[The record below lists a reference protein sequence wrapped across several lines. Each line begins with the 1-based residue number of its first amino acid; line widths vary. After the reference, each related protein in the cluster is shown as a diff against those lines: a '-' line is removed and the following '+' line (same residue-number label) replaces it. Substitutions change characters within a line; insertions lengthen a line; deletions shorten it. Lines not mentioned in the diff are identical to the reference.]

1 MAAAKEGVFL
11 SSICKNFGEIVA
23 NDRIDLALKRGE
35 IHALLGENGAG
46 KSTLMNILS
55 GVYLP
60 DSGEIFIDGENTR
73 FRSPWDAVR
82 RGIGMVHQNFQLV
95 NAFSVLDNILLGAAD
110 TSLRLRRREAAE
122 RVEAVGREHGL
133 HIDPYAMIWQLTV
146 GQRQKVEILK
156 LLYRGADLLLLD
168 EPTSVLTPSEAADL
182 YLALRRLA
190 DAGKYVVFIT
200 HKLHEV
206 AAAADRVTVLR
217 RGRVVASLGR
227 SEASIQELGSLMVGA
242 SILGRRPIS
251 SGRAGEI
258 VLNVEDAQ
266 TFAERGTSGLNGL
279 SLEVRTGEILGI
291 AGVAGNGQVEFAEC
305 IAGIRPLRHGKIWLK
320 GKDVTGSD
328 ALSRL
333 RDGLRF
339 VPENRLGMGLVPQ
352 FDIVDNIMLRDYRQP
367 PLARGIWLN
376 RRLAGERA
384 ERLIREYDVRTPSI
398 ETAVRSLS
406 GGNQQKILIGREVM
420 ADPIVFV
427 VAQPTRGLDIA
438 SAGAVHDRLLDLREA
453 GAGIILISEDL
464 DEILRL
470 SDRVT
475 VFFNGI
481 ARGNWN
487 RSQAERSEIGAA
499 MGGHLLD
506 AA

>member
-1 MAAAKEGVFL
+1 MASAGEGVLL
-11 SSICKNFGEIVA
+11 SSISKRFGEIVA
-23 NDRIDLALKRGE
+23 NDRVDLTLRRGE

-60 DSGEIFIDGENTR
+60 DSGEIFIDGEKTK

-82 RGIGMVHQNFQLV
+82 RGIGMVHQHFQLV
-95 NAFSVLDNILLGAAD
+95 TAFSVLDNILLGATD
-110 TSLRLRRREAAE
+110 SSLRLHRREAAD

-133 HIDPYAMIWQLTV
+133 HIDPQALIWQLTV

-156 LLYRGADLLLLD
+156 LLYRGADFLLLD
-168 EPTSVLTPSEAADL
+168 EPTSVLTPGEAADL

-206 AAAADRVTVLR
+206 AATADRVTVLR

-227 SEASIQELGSLMVGA
+227 SEASIHELGSLMVGA
-242 SILGRRPIS
+242 AMPALRPIS
-251 SGRAGEI
+251 AGKFGEI
-258 VLNVEDAQ
+258 VLKVQDAQ
-266 TFAERGTSGLNGL
+266 SLADRGASGLKGVTL
-279 SLEVRTGEILGI
+279 DVRAGEILGI
-291 AGVAGNGQVEFAEC
+291 AGVAGNGQVELAEC
-305 IAGIRPLRHGKIWLK
+305 VAGIRPLQHGKIWLN
-320 GKDVTGSD
+320 GKDVTRAH

-333 RDGLRF
+333 RAGLRF
-339 VPENRLGMGLVPQ
+339 VPEDRLGMGLVPQ
-352 FDIVDNIMLRDYRQP
+352 LDMTDNMLLRDYRER
-367 PLARGIWLN
+367 PLAKGMWIS
-376 RRLAGERA
+376 RRLARERA
-384 ERLIREYDVRTPSI
+384 ERLIRDYDVRTPGTA
-398 ETAVRSLS
+398 TAVRSLS

-420 ADPIVFV
+420 AQPVVFI

-438 SAGAVHDRLLDLREA
+438 AARSVHDRLLDLREA

-464 DEILRL
+464 DEILQL

-475 VFFNGI
+475 VLYDGAI
-481 ARGNWN
+481 RGTWP
-487 RSQAERSEIGAA
+487 RRQAERRDIGAA

>member
-1 MAAAKEGVFL
+1 MASAGEGVLL
-11 SSICKNFGEIVA
+11 SSISKRFGDVVA
-23 NDRIDLALKRGE
+23 NDRVDLTLRRGE

-60 DSGEIFIDGENTR
+60 DSGEIFIDGEKTK

-82 RGIGMVHQNFQLV
+82 RGIGMVHQHFQLV
-95 NAFSVLDNILLGAAD
+95 NAFSVLDNILLGATD
-110 TSLRLRRREAAE
+110 SSLRLHRREAAE

-133 HIDPYAMIWQLTV
+133 HIDPQALIWQLTV
-146 GQRQKVEILK
+146 GQRQKVEIVK
-156 LLYRGADLLLLD
+156 LLYHGADFLLLD
-168 EPTSVLTPSEAADL
+168 EPTSVLTPGEADDL

-206 AAAADRVTVLR
+206 AATADRVTVLR

-242 SILGRRPIS
+242 EMPALRPIS
-251 SGRAGEI
+251 AGKFGEV
-258 VLNVEDAQ
+258 VLKVQGAQ
-266 TFAERGTSGLNGL
+266 ALADRGASGLKGVTL
-279 SLEVRTGEILGI
+279 DVRGGEILGI
-291 AGVAGNGQVEFAEC
+291 AGVAGNGQVELAEC
-305 IAGIRPLRHGKIWLK
+305 VAGIRPLQYGKIWLN
-320 GKDVTGSD
+320 GKDVTRAH

-333 RDGLRF
+333 RAGLRF
-339 VPENRLGMGLVPQ
+339 VPEDRLGMGLVPQ
-352 FDIVDNIMLRDYRQP
+352 LDMTDNMLLRDFRER
-367 PLARGIWLN
+367 PLAKGMWIS
-376 RRLAGERA
+376 RRIARERA
-384 ERLIREYDVRTPSI
+384 ERLIRDYDVRTPGTT
-398 ETAVRSLS
+398 TAVRSLS
-406 GGNQQKILIGREVM
+406 GGNQQKILIGREIM
-420 ADPIVFV
+420 AQPVVFI

-438 SAGAVHDRLLDLREA
+438 AARSVHDRLLDLREA

-464 DEILRL
+464 DEILQL

-475 VFFNGI
+475 VLYDGAI
-481 ARGNWN
+481 RGTWP
-487 RSQAERSEIGAA
+487 RHKAERGDIGTA

-506 AA
+506 VA